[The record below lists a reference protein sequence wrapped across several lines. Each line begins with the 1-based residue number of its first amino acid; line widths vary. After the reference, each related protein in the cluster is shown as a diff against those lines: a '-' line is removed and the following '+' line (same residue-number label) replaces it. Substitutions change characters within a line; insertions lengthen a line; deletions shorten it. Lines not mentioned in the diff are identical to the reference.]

1 MSYYFV
7 IVGTRDNPL
16 YTADLASK
24 PAASSGPSSFF
35 SSSSSS
41 ASSAS
46 QSTAQTSAAS
56 DEASSSA
63 NGGSGGIFGFG
74 GSLGL
79 GALAGGL
86 SSRGGGTT
94 GGSQTSAR
102 PSSSSATA
110 AGHDASGQKGIG
122 FGRYN
127 DKHVL
132 QMIAHS
138 SLDVVEDK
146 QFANGAMYMKS
157 MDRINEWT
165 TSAFLVPGNIKF
177 LILHE
182 HKHDDGIRNF
192 FLDVWELWTKWIQ
205 NPFNDVNAPIPS
217 QGNSFDAKV
226 KASARKHL

>member
-24 PAASSGPSSFF
+24 PSTSSGAASFF

-41 ASSAS
+41 SSNQQSSLNSAS
-46 QSTAQTSAAS
+46 QDDSIAGGAS
-56 DEASSSA
+56 QASS
-63 NGGSGGIFGFG
+63 GGLFGFG
-74 GSLGL
+74 GAL

-86 SSRGGGTT
+86 SSSSASSRTT
-94 GGSQTSAR
+94 GGGSGS
-102 PSSSSATA
+102 A
-110 AGHDASGQKGIG
+110 AGASGGGAGSEEGKGIG

-146 QFANGAMYMKS
+146 QFTNGLMYMKAV
-157 MDRINEWT
+157 DRINEWT
-165 TSAFLVPGNIKF
+165 TSAFLVPGNVKF

-192 FLDVWELWTKWIQ
+192 FLDIWELWVKIVQ
-205 NPFNDVNAPIPS
+205 NPFHDLNAPIIS
-217 QGNSFDAKV
+217 QSFDTKV

>member
-24 PAASSGPSSFF
+24 PSASSGPASFF

-41 ASSAS
+41 ASA
-46 QSTAQTSAAS
+46 AAS
-56 DEASSSA
+56 TPTTPYSAGGASDSA
-63 NGGSGGIFGFG
+63 PSSGGGVGSIFGFAG
-74 GSLGL
+74 ALD
-79 GALAGGL
+79 ALAGGL
-86 SSRGGGTT
+86 SSRGSGAM
-94 GGSQTSAR
+94 GSRAS
-102 PSSSSATA
+102 TA
-110 AGHDASGQKGIG
+110 ATSQDANDGKGIG

-146 QFANGAMYMKS
+146 QFANGLMYMKAV
-157 MDRINEWT
+157 DRINEWT
-165 TSAFLVPGNIKF
+165 TSAFLVPGNVKF

-182 HKHDDGIRNF
+182 HRHDDGIRNF
-192 FLDVWELWTKWIQ
+192 FLDIWELWVKMIQ
-205 NPFNDVNAPIPS
+205 NPFHDLNAPLKSPA
-217 QGNSFDAKV
+217 FDAKV

>member
-24 PAASSGPSSFF
+24 PTSSGPTSFF

-41 ASSAS
+41 ASSTRNTILDNEP
-46 QSTAQTSAAS
+46 STPSTPTNPSGS
-56 DEASSSA
+56 T
-63 NGGSGGIFGFG
+63 GGGGGLFGFG
-74 GSLGL
+74 GAL

-86 SSRGGGTT
+86 SS
-94 GGSQTSAR
+94 
-102 PSSSSATA
+102 SSANPPQQSRNNTQSME
-110 AGHDASGQKGIG
+110 GKGIG

-146 QFANGAMYMKS
+146 QFANNAMYMKAV
-157 MDRINEWT
+157 DRINEWT
-165 TSAFLVPGNIKF
+165 TSAFLIPGNVKL

-182 HKHDDGIRNF
+182 HRHDDGIRNF
-192 FLDVWELWTKWIQ
+192 FLDVWELWIKLIR
-205 NPFNDVNAPIPS
+205 NPFHDINAPIAS
-217 QGNSFDAKV
+217 SSFDAKV